1 MLGWK
6 IFDTTMYL
14 TQFDANYLDSANSEC
29 WPANVGLG
37 KIKKCFLFF
46 ILEFRLELE
55 LELGLK
61 LE

>member
-1 MLGWK
+1 MPSLIFGTTTQDHYARKVDLG
-6 IFDTTMYL
+6 
-14 TQFDANYLDSANSEC
+14 SSR
-29 WPANVGLG
+29 PG
-37 KIKKCFLFF
+37 KREIFF